1 MNLESAEQ
9 IANAIL
15 YEGYLLYPY
24 RPSSIKNRQ
33 RWNFGV
39 VYPQDY
45 SEKQGGLEP
54 WTMHTECLVAGKP
67 QAALDVTVRFLHL
80 LERTEQAPESAG
92 ISPLLRVEL
101 AGRAREEGMERRLTY
116 SGLVLGELAS
126 SPARRKIEF
135 PAWQEVETAPGPFQA
150 EIRREQKPL
159 AGAVTILAEKLA
171 TGLYKVAVH
180 IENTTP
186 DTAQLTNR
194 REGALLQSFI
204 STHTILQAHQAGFIS
219 LLETPEA
226 LQAAARSCR
235 NQNTWPVLLGSAGDA
250 DAMLSSPIILYDYPQ
265 IAPESAGPLFDGT
278 EIDEILTLRIM
289 TLSDAEKEELRQGD
303 QAGRELLER
312 TEALT
317 PEQLMKLHGV
327 IRNLGPVI

>member
-39 VYPQDY
+39 VYPREY
-45 SEKQGGLEP
+45 NAKQGGLEP

-67 QAALDVTVRFLHL
+67 DAALDITVRFLHL
-80 LERTEQAPESAG
+80 LERSVRPLESIK
-92 ISPLLRVEL
+92 ISPLLQPAL
-101 AGRAREEGMERRLTY
+101 ADQSREEGVERRLSY
-116 SGLVLGELAS
+116 PGLSLGELAKG
-126 SPARRKIEF
+126 AIRREIEF
-135 PAWQEVETAPGPFQA
+135 GAWEDVEAAPGPLSAQ
-150 EIRREQKPL
+150 IRRLQKAL
-159 AGAVTILAEKLA
+159 AGAVLISAEELE
-171 TGLYKVAVH
+171 TGLYKVAVR

-186 DTAQLTNR
+186 GTAQLSNR
-194 REGALLQSFI
+194 HEGIMLHSFI
-204 STHTILQAHQAGFIS
+204 STHTILQAHKAEFIS
-219 LLETPEA
+219 LLETPEP
-226 LQAAARSCR
+226 LKEAAGSCQ
-235 NQNTWPVLLGSAGDA
+235 NQNTWPVLLGQAGDS

-265 IAPESAGPLFDGT
+265 IAPESVGPLFDGT

-303 QAGRELLER
+303 VVGRELLER
-312 TEALT
+312 TEAMT